1 MSADPAPD
9 DDAQLLRRV
18 AAGDRAA
25 LASLYRA
32 YQPRISRFLARHT
45 RRQEVIEEVVNDAFF
60 VVWQKAREFREES
73 RVSTWIMGIA
83 YRCMLKSLRNAG
95 NWAMEDMLSEADHPV
110 TEPSEIHELQD
121 WLSKGLGR
129 LSVEQRATIE
139 LAYCMGHSLE
149 EIAEIQNCPL
159 STVKA
164 RMFHARIKLRN
175 LLPVLA
181 GDDGSSQ

>member
-1 MSADPAPD
+1 MSADPGTD
-9 DDAQLLRRV
+9 EDARLLRRV
-18 AAGDRAA
+18 AASDRAA

-45 RRQEVIEEVVNDAFF
+45 RRQELIEEVVNDTFF

-73 RVSTWIMGIA
+73 RVSTWLMGIA

-95 NWAMEDMLSEADHPV
+95 DWTMEDMLSEGDHPV
-110 TEPSEIHELQD
+110 TEPSAIHELQD
-121 WLSKGLGR
+121 WLSKGLDR

-139 LAYCMGHSLE
+139 LAYCLGHSLE
-149 EIAEIQNCPL
+149 EIAEILDCPL

-175 LLPVLA
+175 LLPGLA
-181 GDDGSSQ
+181 GAEGSSQ